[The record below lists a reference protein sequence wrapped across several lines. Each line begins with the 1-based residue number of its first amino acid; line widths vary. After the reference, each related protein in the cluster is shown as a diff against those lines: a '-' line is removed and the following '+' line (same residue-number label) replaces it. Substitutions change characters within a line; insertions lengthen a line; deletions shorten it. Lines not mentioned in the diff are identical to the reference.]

1 MSNCIYGHLQ
11 VPQFL
16 LHMLRF
22 RTEEFSST
30 VLYERLLRRA
40 MMGYCVTSFGVEV
53 LLALRPPLA
62 LLLFFY
68 FFNFPSCL
76 TSICNRRV
84 MTDIPLLLSH
94 SQPMGYE

>member
-1 MSNCIYGHLQ
+1 
-11 VPQFL
+11 
-16 LHMLRF
+16 
-22 RTEEFSST
+22 
-30 VLYERLLRRA
+30 

-62 LLLFFY
+62 LLLFF
-68 FFNFPSCL
+68 FFFPSRL

-94 SQPMGYE
+94 SQPMGYELLPHLVAA